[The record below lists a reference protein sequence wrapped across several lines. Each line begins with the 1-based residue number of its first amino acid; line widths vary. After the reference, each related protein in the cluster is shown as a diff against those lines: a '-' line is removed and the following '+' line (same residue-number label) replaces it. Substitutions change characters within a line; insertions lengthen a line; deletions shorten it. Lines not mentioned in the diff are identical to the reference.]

1 MEQYSTFR
9 AKVRYNDVVITV
21 YSKLQLLRLFRPNSK
36 WTADVASSY
45 FTPSKLKK
53 WDLPKYLKEHIISIE
68 RYGVLYN
75 EQTANNR

>member
-1 MEQYSTFR
+1 MAICTIFK
-9 AKVRYNDVVITV
+9 ATVRHNNKIEIV
-21 YSKLQLLRLFRPNSK
+21 YSKQQLLQMFRPTSK

>member
-21 YSKLQLLRLFRPNSK
+21 YSKLQLLRLFRPHSE
-36 WTADVASSY
+36 WTNAVVSSY

-53 WDLPKYLKEHIISIE
+53 WDLPKYLKDNVISIKSKGIT
-68 RYGVLYN
+68 Y

>member
-9 AKVRYNDVVITV
+9 AKVRYDDVVITV
-21 YSKLQLLRLFRPNSK
+21 YSKLQLLKLFRPNSE
-36 WTADVASSY
+36 WTNTVASSY

-53 WDLPKYLKEHIISIE
+53 WDLPKYLKDNVISIKSKGIT
-68 RYGVLYN
+68 Y